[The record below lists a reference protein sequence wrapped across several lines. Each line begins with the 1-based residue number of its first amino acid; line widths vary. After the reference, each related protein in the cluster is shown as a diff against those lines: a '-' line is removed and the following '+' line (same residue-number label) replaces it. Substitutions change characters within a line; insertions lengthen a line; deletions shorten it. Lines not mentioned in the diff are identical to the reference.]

1 MSRKILTPAQAE
13 ALLPDGDLIHTF
25 YNLAVMLVGADWL
38 RDQVLDKLN
47 ETGVMI
53 ELTGEQARKTGH
65 GMCVHPNKDQY
76 YQSDILFIETDE
88 EKIKRFE
95 EALDEKDPHTL

>member
-1 MSRKILTPAQAE
+1 MSRTILTPAQAE
-13 ALLPDGDLIHTF
+13 AILPDGDLIHTF
-25 YNLAVMLVGADWL
+25 YNLAAMLVGADWL

-65 GMCVHPNKDQY
+65 GMCVHPNADHY

-88 EKIKRFE
+88 EKVKRFE
-95 EALDEKDPHTL
+95 EALKDAEDT